1 MVIERAPL
9 EDELGDVLEKA
20 LRLSGLGE
28 GTLAAHAGVDVSLV
42 RDALDYRPNFSAEEV
57 RRLAVAL
64 GLNEVGLAAL
74 AAGRYPL
81 PDIVGLPCCLYP
93 LRTPHGV
100 GVANAYLVADCPQ
113 AHGLLFD
120 TGPDAALLRRVWPVR
135 IKNVDAIF
143 ITHAEAEHMGG
154 LTGLL
159 AENPSRAISVYAPV
173 GAAVPGARP
182 LAEGES
188 VEVAGFT
195 VRAWSTPG
203 HAAAHNC
210 YEIRAVRASA
220 GAPLLVSGD
229 LLFAGSAG
237 GCYFSAPLLRAGLR
251 RLFAGLPEDTVI
263 APGHGPLTTLAHER
277 KFNPFAG

>member
-20 LRLSGLGE
+20 LRLANLGPDA
-28 GTLAAHAGVDVSLV
+28 LAARAGVDVARV
-42 RDALDYRPNFSAEEV
+42 RDALDYRPDFSADEI
-57 RRLAVAL
+57 RRLAAAL

-81 PDIVGLPCCLYP
+81 PDIASLPCCLYP

-120 TGPDAALLRRVWPVR
+120 TGPDAATLRRVWPAR
-135 IKNVDAIF
+135 IRKIDAIF
-143 ITHAEAEHMGG
+143 LTHAEAEHIGG
-154 LTGLL
+154 LAELR
-159 AENPSRAISVYAPV
+159 AENPDVAIHAPA
-173 GAAVPGARP
+173 GAGVPGARP
-182 LAEGES
+182 LGEGEV

-210 YEIRAVRASA
+210 YEVRATRAPA
-220 GAPLLVSGD
+220 GVALLVSGD

-237 GCYFSAPLLRAGLR
+237 GCYFSAPLLREGLR
-251 RLFAGLPEDTVI
+251 RLFAGLPDETVV
-263 APGHGPLTTLAHER
+263 APGHGPLTTLGHER

>member
-20 LRLSGLGE
+20 LRLAGLGE
-28 GTLAAHAGVDVSLV
+28 DALAARASVDAARV
-42 RDALDYRPNFSAEEV
+42 RDALDYRPDFSADELG
-57 RRLAVAL
+57 RLAAAL

-81 PDIVGLPCCLYP
+81 PEIAGLPCCLYP

-100 GVANAYLVADCPQ
+100 GVANAYLAADCPQ
-113 AHGLLFD
+113 SHALLFD
-120 TGPDAALLRRVWPVR
+120 TGADTALLRRVWPAR
-135 IKNVDAIF
+135 IKAVDAIF
-143 ITHAEAEHMGG
+143 ITHAETEHLGG
-154 LTGLL
+154 LAGLL
-159 AENPSRAISVYAPV
+159 AENPGVPVYAPA

-182 LAEGES
+182 LGEGAA
-188 VEVAGFT
+188 VEVAGFA

-210 YEIRAVRASA
+210 YEVRAARAPA

-251 RLFAGLPEDTVI
+251 RLFAELPDDTVV
-263 APGHGPLTTLAHER
+263 APGHGPLTTLGHER
-277 KFNPFAG
+277 QFNPFAG